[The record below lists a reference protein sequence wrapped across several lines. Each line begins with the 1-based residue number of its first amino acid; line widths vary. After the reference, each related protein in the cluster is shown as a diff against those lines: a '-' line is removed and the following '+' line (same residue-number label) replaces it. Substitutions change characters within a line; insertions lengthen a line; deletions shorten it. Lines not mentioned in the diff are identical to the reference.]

1 MADALTYEAAVT
13 LAEFIHAYVRPD
25 WDTKGIVHALGQA
38 KDKGTPAQVAVAA
51 LVAAQ
56 NAGNRTPGVIPLAG
70 PHWPASGAPAARR
83 VPPRS
88 RTCATCYLGE
98 EECRRRWAWDHQFE
112 SLEQARARAINDAD
126 GVPKHVRAAH
136 ERRDRMVVK
145 GRPVE
150 NVELP

>member
-1 MADALTYEAAVT
+1 MTYEAAAT

-38 KDKGTPAQVAVAA
+38 KDRGTAAQVAVAA

-56 NAGNRTPGVIPLAG
+56 NAKNRTPAVIPLAG
-70 PHWPASGAPAARR
+70 PHWPASGAPVARR
-83 VPPRS
+83 TPSRS
-88 RTCATCYLGE
+88 RTCATCYLAE
-98 EECRRRWAWDHQFE
+98 EECRRRWHWDHDFE
-112 SLEQARARAINDAD
+112 SVEAAKARAINDAE
-126 GVPKHVRAAH
+126 GVPKYVRAAH
-136 ERRDRMVVK
+136 ERREMVVR